1 MGITALRGIHIEELE
16 SEIEGDIDLRGFMG
30 LSNDV
35 RKGYQNIRVKFKVK
49 ADTNNTEKFR
59 ELAQFSP
66 VFDVVSNGTNVS
78 IEVENK

>member
-1 MGITALRGIHIEELE
+1 MRGIHIEELE